1 MTHPRIAVL
10 GSANMDLVVM
20 VEAMPRPGETVTGR
34 RYLTVPGGKGLNQ
47 AIAAAR
53 AGGDVAMIGAVGDDQ
68 FGAQILEVLVNDA
81 VDATNVT
88 ASTAPTGTAH
98 ITVDDEGEN
107 QIIVV
112 AGANATVTSLT
123 EAHRTAISQSGTLL
137 LQLELP
143 MSVVAEAISW
153 AREAGV
159 RTMLTPAP
167 VVDLPDELLA
177 GIDVLVPNE
186 HEAARLT
193 GIDDPIEAAHQ
204 LRSRGCRAVVVTLGA
219 EGCALVDAEGVTRL
233 EGRPVTAVDSTAAGD
248 TFAGC
253 LAVALGEGRPVPEA
267 LRWATTAA
275 SLSVQTV
282 GASSSMPPRSRI
294 DAADHR

>member
-1 MTHPRIAVL
+1 MTRPRIAVL

-20 VEAMPRPGETVTGR
+20 VGTMPRPGETVSGR

-53 AGGDVAMIGAVGDDQ
+53 GGGDVTMVGAVGDDP
-68 FGAQILEVLVNDA
+68 FGAEIREVLADVGIDA
-81 VDATNVT
+81 SHVAV
-88 ASTAPTGTAH
+88 STVPTGTAH
-98 ITVDDEGEN
+98 ITVDDAGEN

-112 AGANATVTSLT
+112 AGANGTVTSLT
-123 EAHRTAISQSGTLL
+123 EAHRAAITASDMLL

-143 MSVVAEAISW
+143 LPVVTEAVSW
-153 AREAGV
+153 ARRAGV

-167 VVDLPDELLA
+167 VVDLPDELLSN
-177 GIDVLVPNE
+177 IDLLVPNE
-186 HEAARLT
+186 HEATSLT
-193 GIDDPIEAAHQ
+193 GIDDPIEAARD
-204 LRSRGCRAVVVTLGA
+204 LRSRGCRAVVVTLGPH
-219 EGCALVDAEGVTRL
+219 GCAHVDADGVTHVD
-233 EGRPVTAVDSTAAGD
+233 GRPVTAVDSTAAGD

-253 LAVALGEGRPVPEA
+253 LAVALGEERPVPEA

-282 GASSSMPPRSRI
+282 GASSSMPTRSQV

>member
-1 MTHPRIAVL
+1 MTAPRIVVL

-34 RYLTVPGGKGLNQ
+34 RYLASPGGKGLNQ

-53 AGGDVAMIGAVGDDQ
+53 AGGDVAMIGSVGDDP
-68 FGAQILEVLVNDA
+68 FGAQIRDVLAGAA

-88 ASTAPTGTAH
+88 VSTAPTGTAH
-98 ITVDDEGEN
+98 ITVDDTGEN
-107 QIIVV
+107 QIVV
-112 AGANATVTSLT
+112 VPGANATVTSL
-123 EAHRTAISQSGTLL
+123 ADPHRTAISESDILL

-143 MSVVAEAISW
+143 LSVVVEAASW
-153 AREAGV
+153 ARQAGV

-167 VVDLPDELLA
+167 VVDLPDELVA
-177 GIDVLVPNE
+177 GIDLLVPNE

-193 GIDDPIEAAHQ
+193 GIDDPIDAARK
-204 LRSRGCRAVVVTLGA
+204 LLARGCRAVVVTLGA
-219 EGCALVDAEGVTRL
+219 DGCAYVDAEGVTRV
-233 EGRPVTAVDSTAAGD
+233 EGRPVTAVDTTAAGD

-253 LAVALGEGRPVPEA
+253 LAVALEEGRPVREA
-267 LRWATTAA
+267 LHWATTAA

-282 GASSSMPPRSRI
+282 GASSSMPPRRRI
-294 DAADHR
+294 DAADRR

>member
-1 MTHPRIAVL
+1 MTAPRIVVL

-34 RYLTVPGGKGLNQ
+34 RYLAVTGGKGLNQ

-53 AGGDVAMIGAVGDDQ
+53 AGGDVAMIGAVGDDP
-68 FGAQILEVLVNDA
+68 FGAEIREVLAGAA
-81 VDATNVT
+81 VDAANVT
-88 ASTAPTGTAH
+88 VSAAPTGTAH

-107 QIIVV
+107 QIVVV
-112 AGANATVTSLT
+112 AGANTTVTSLAD
-123 EAHRTAISQSGTLL
+123 AHRTAISERDILL

-143 MSVVAEAISW
+143 LSVVMEAASW
-153 AREAGV
+153 ARQAGV

-177 GIDVLVPNE
+177 AIDLLVPNE
-186 HEAARLT
+186 HEAAGLT
-193 GIDDPIEAAHQ
+193 GIDDPIDAARK

-219 EGCALVDAEGVTRL
+219 DGCAYVDADGVTRV
-233 EGRPVTAVDSTAAGD
+233 EGRPVTAVDTTAAGD

-253 LAVALGEGRPVPEA
+253 LAVALEEGRPVRDA

-294 DAADHR
+294 DAADQR